1 MKIINGAFGV
11 RFGAEVEIYFGD
23 RRVGHRKVRR
33 RETEIEV
40 AIELLEHFKREGL
53 FTRWLKID
61 QMTDDR
67 PQALYKMR
75 TDEAYMHFLN
85 SSWVKQLEGLERKIF
100 DLPLNETW
108 GTKND

>member
-1 MKIINGAFGV
+1 MIIFGAFGV

-23 RRVGHRKVRR
+23 HRVEHRKVRR
-33 RETEIEV
+33 RETELEV
-40 AIELLEHFKREGL
+40 AIELLEHFKRNGL

-75 TDEAYMHFLN
+75 TEDAYLQYLN
-85 SSWVKQLEGLERKIF
+85 SDYVKQLEGLERKVI
-100 DLPLNETW
+100 DLPLNEMFR
-108 GTKND
+108 KESK